1 MDRSGFSTARAA
13 GTHVEFAATAI
24 AALALAA
31 ALAGCTSSAG
41 GVVGA
46 SGVQLCAECA
56 GKGMPAKVT
65 GSATVVAGVQVVD
78 VAIVNGTYAPNV
90 ITAKAGLPIRVVFA
104 GKAEKCLARP
114 TFKSLGK
121 SGDVTG
127 TGSAIIDLGTL
138 APGVYEFTCS
148 MGMNAGT
155 ITVE

>member
-1 MDRSGFSTARAA
+1 VSAHVVLAA
-13 GTHVEFAATAI
+13 AVI
-24 AALALAA
+24 AALALSV
-31 ALAGCTSSAG
+31 ALAGCTSNAS

-46 SGVQLCAECA
+46 SGVQLCSECA

-65 GSATVVAGVQVVD
+65 GSATVVDGVQVVD
-78 VAIVNGTYAPNV
+78 VQIVNGTYAPNV
-90 ITAKAGLPIRVVFA
+90 ITAKAGVPIRVVFT
-104 GKAEKCLARP
+104 GNAEKCLAKP

-127 TGSAIIDLGTL
+127 TGSATIDLGTL
-138 APGVYEFTCS
+138 SPGTYEFTCS